1 MTGSPLEN
9 AAQDPRIGPVLG
21 TFINGAALVLGAMAG
36 LAKGW
41 NLSPE
46 NQRRARLTLAGLAV
60 LTGLSAV
67 WRALPPHWGASAR
80 LLIEALVAWSLGT
93 VAGKALGLQKGL
105 SRMVALA
112 SRDRAKP
119 ASDAPSSSGFAMEA
133 VVFAANPL
141 GLAGAVLEGWTGDWR
156 PLALKSALDV
166 LAALGFT
173 AAGSRTVALAVL
185 PVLAVEGT
193 LTLGGQWLSGVVLA
207 PGPSAAFGVCTGFLV
222 LSCAPV
228 VMGIRKVPLANSLPA
243 LVLAPLLAALWP

>member
-9 AAQDPRIGPVLG
+9 AVQDRRIAPVLG
-21 TFINGAALVLGAMAG
+21 TFINGAALVLGALSG

-60 LTGLSAV
+60 LTGLSV
-67 WRALPPHWGASAR
+67 IWRSLPPHWGASAL
-80 LLIEALVAWSLGT
+80 LLIEALLALSAGT
-93 VAGKALGLQKGL
+93 VAGKALGLQRGL

-112 SRDRAKP
+112 AGERAKSAP
-119 ASDAPSSSGFAMEA
+119 DAPSPSGFAVEA
-133 VVFAANPL
+133 LVFAANPL

-156 PLALKSALDV
+156 PLALKSALDA
-166 LAALGFT
+166 LAALGFA

-193 LTLGGQWLSGVVLA
+193 LTLGGQWLSGVVHS
-207 PGPSAAFGVCTGFLV
+207 PGPSAAYGVCAGLLV